1 MVEIKW
7 QDPPAALTLHDSIV
21 AALKN
26 NPGRWALV
34 AEDRSS
40 SSSGTPWTKSGFET
54 KVHRKNPGDGKPK
67 YDVYARWP
75 EDWKPA
81 QAKANEAAAK
91 SPAPAATPKAA
102 AGKTTVEKALATGTA
117 LVPPAATAPKQ
128 APAPKPANDMGL
140 QSFLEARRARGAAR

>member
-40 SSSGTPWTKSGFET
+40 SSSGTPWTKSGCET

-75 EDWKPA
+75 E
-81 QAKANEAAAK
+81 KALSLPQGRTA
-91 SPAPAATPKAA
+91 APAATPKVAPTPPAKGAA
-102 AGKTTVEKALATGTA
+102 AKAVASGTA
-117 LVPPAATAPKQ
+117 PTRPAPAVTSQ
-128 APAPKPANDMGL
+128 GSPAPKPANDMGL

>member
-40 SSSGTPWTKSGFET
+40 SSSGMPWNKSGCET

-75 EDWKPA
+75 EKVLPLP
-81 QAKANEAAAK
+81 QGVSK
-91 SPAPAATPKAA
+91 APAAAPKAPV
-102 AGKTTVEKALATGTA
+102 GKATVEKAVATGTA
-117 LVPPAATAPKQ
+117 LVPPATPAAKQ
-128 APAPKPANDMGL
+128 VSTAPKPANDMGL